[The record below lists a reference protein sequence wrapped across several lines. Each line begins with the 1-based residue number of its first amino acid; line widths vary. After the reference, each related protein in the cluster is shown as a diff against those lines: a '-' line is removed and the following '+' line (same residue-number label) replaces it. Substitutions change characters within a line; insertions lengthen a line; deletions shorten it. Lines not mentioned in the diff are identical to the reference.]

1 MLRIRYVVDD
11 GIPLVVKRECTP
23 GLGVSGAKLKL
34 LVSEDNLGGEAPSFV
49 FSVDSPDGGRRT
61 LGDSDAFA
69 LGETGTVICLH
80 LRSRTDGL
88 SVNTA
93 VNGPAWTLD
102 EPVTPEEPVSAATHL
117 DSPHK
122 RSPDSC
128 RPLDLEGS
136 PAAAAAAAEDN
147 DCGACLTCQDKPR
160 FGGPGVK
167 RKGCLNRKG
176 GKAPRP
182 SGSASSVGI
191 VPLAQRAP
199 GMPTRAEAP
208 MEVEAAAEV
217 EASTRRAAAAEE
229 AARAHAEEADGDSDE
244 DDDDGDDDEVVVEE
258 EEEEAVEAVEAKMVE
273 EKLARQV
280 TRATRGRAREEP
292 SDRADAPTKRTRRER
307 PEPPPPPVHD
317 DHEESDHGSDD
328 EVAVA
333 GAPPSDSL
341 AHEPWRTDAVEPGAL
356 VWAKMHGFPW
366 WPAQL
371 RRISGDGARVRFCGA
386 RQLGLVELSSH
397 VLPFASR
404 PAWCDEKQQKIKR
417 SMLGKYRAAVGEA
430 RAAAAGQLVWPE
442 SEDLS
447 ESEATGGDDDEEE
460 EEEGEDEDEE
470 GEGESEVESDV
481 EPLNAPGHEPG
492 DIVWA
497 KLPCF
502 PCWPATVQ
510 PPSRSIAQP
519 HSATVFVRFFGPE
532 SYAWVEVGAH
542 LTPFI
547 PEEPACVLTQVKK
560 SLRGKWKRAVEEA
573 TAAQI

>member
-1 MLRIRYVVDD
+1 MV
-11 GIPLVVKRECTP
+11 E
-23 GLGVSGAKLKL
+23 
-34 LVSEDNLGGEAPSFV
+34 
-49 FSVDSPDGGRRT
+49 
-61 LGDSDAFA
+61 
-69 LGETGTVICLH
+69 
-80 LRSRTDGL
+80 
-88 SVNTA
+88 
-93 VNGPAWTLD
+93 
-102 EPVTPEEPVSAATHL
+102 
-117 DSPHK
+117 
-122 RSPDSC
+122 
-128 RPLDLEGS
+128 
-136 PAAAAAAAEDN
+136 
-147 DCGACLTCQDKPR
+147 
-160 FGGPGVK
+160 
-167 RKGCLNRKG
+167 
-176 GKAPRP
+176 
-182 SGSASSVGI
+182 
-191 VPLAQRAP
+191 
-199 GMPTRAEAP
+199 
-208 MEVEAAAEV
+208 EVEEEV
-217 EASTRRAAAAEE
+217 E
-229 AARAHAEEADGDSDE
+229 
-244 DDDDGDDDEVVVEE
+244 EVVEEVVE

>member
-1 MLRIRYVVDD
+1 MLRIRYEVDD
-11 GIPLVVKRECTP
+11 GTPLVVKQCTP

-34 LVSEDNLGGEAPSFV
+34 LVAADNLGGEETSFV

-61 LGDSDAFA
+61 LRDSDAFA

-80 LRSRTDGL
+80 LRSRSDGL

-102 EPVTPEEPVSAATHL
+102 EPVTPEEPVSAATQL
-117 DSPHK
+117 GK

-147 DCGACLTCQDKPR
+147 DCGACVTCQDKPR

-176 GKAPRP
+176 GKAPR
-182 SGSASSVGI
+182 ASSVGI
-191 VPLAQRAP
+191 VPLAQRAQ
-199 GMPTRAEAP
+199 GMPTR
-208 MEVEAAAEV
+208 VEAQAEV
-217 EASTRRAAAAEE
+217 EASKRRAEAAEE
-229 AARAHAEEADGDSDE
+229 AARAQAEEADGES
-244 DDDDGDDDEVVVEE
+244 DDGDDDDDEEQEEEQEE
-258 EEEEAVEAVEAKMVE
+258 EEEEEVVEEAEAEAEAEEVVEDRMVE
-273 EKLARQV
+273 EKSARQV

-292 SDRADAPTKRTRRER
+292 TVRADAPTKRTRRER
-307 PEPPPPPVHD
+307 PEPPPPRHD
-317 DHEESDHGSDD
+317 ESDHGSDSD
-328 EVAVA
+328 VAVE
-333 GAPPSDSL
+333 GAPPSDTL
-341 AHEPWRTDAVEPGAL
+341 ADEPWRTDAVEPGAL

-417 SMLGKYRAAVGEA
+417 SMLAKYRAAVGEA

-442 SEDLS
+442 SEDVS
-447 ESEATGGDDDEEE
+447 ESEVTGGEEE
-460 EEEGEDEDEE
+460 EAGEEGEEGEEGEDEE
-470 GEGESEVESDV
+470 GEAEDEDESVI
-481 EPLNAPGHEPG
+481 EPMNAPGHEPG
-492 DIVWA
+492 ALVWA

-573 TAAQI
+573 TAAHLG